1 MEKLEEEVQQKQQ
14 QQQPDKNNIIN
25 NNNENNKET
34 ITWDVA
40 EYGGYL
46 FDKKLKAHNPLNHK
60 MPLQYHHSQSTPH
73 IPSSLSSSTT
83 SIKKPLASL
92 SDDESGGIS
101 ASTAHSSNTPRK
113 QFSFDDHCA
122 LIIANQKLPKK
133 LVDYFWDKC
142 SVKICA
148 DGGANRLYSLG
159 TKINQSSRWIPDYIK
174 GDLDSLHEGVS
185 DFFSKKGSTIVL
197 DSSQDTC
204 DLQKCFELII
214 DLEKGSGIKYKKI
227 FILGGLG
234 GSFSHEFANVNT
246 LFDHPDR
253 KIILASKDN
262 LAWLLSPTYHHNIIC
277 RSETKCSLIP
287 LSSKASEVKTSGL
300 KWNLV
305 KQSLNFGELISTS
318 NVSLDNKVCVETSNP
333 LIFIVDINP

>member
-1 MEKLEEEVQQKQQ
+1 MEKQEEEIQQQQQQQKQQ
-14 QQQPDKNNIIN
+14 QQPDK
-25 NNNENNKET
+25 NNKET

-46 FDKKLKAHNPLNHK
+46 FDKKLKAHNPLNHQ

-73 IPSSLSSSTT
+73 IPSSLSTSSS
-83 SIKKPLASL
+83 SIKKPSSSL
-92 SDDESGGIS
+92 SDDESGGS
-101 ASTAHSSNTPRK
+101 SSSTPQSSNTPRK

-122 LIIANQKLPKK
+122 LILANQKLPKK

-142 SVKICA
+142 SVRICA

-185 DFFSKKGSTIVL
+185 DFFSKKGSSIVL
-197 DSSQDTC
+197 DSSQDTS

-214 DLEKGSGIKYKKI
+214 DLEKGSGIKYRKI

-246 LFDHPDR
+246 LFDHPGR

-262 LAWLLSPTYHHNIIC
+262 LAWLLSSTYNHNIIC
-277 RSETKCSLIP
+277 RSETKCSLVP
-287 LSSKASEVKTSGL
+287 LSSKASQVTTSGL